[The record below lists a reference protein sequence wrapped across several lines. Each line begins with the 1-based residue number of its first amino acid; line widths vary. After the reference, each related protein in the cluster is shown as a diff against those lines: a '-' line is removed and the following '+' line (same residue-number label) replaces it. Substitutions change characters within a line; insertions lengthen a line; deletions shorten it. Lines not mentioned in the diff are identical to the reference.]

1 MKLLPVLVV
10 AVLALT
16 ACGVS
21 ILCGQHARRHG
32 INDFKTDFT
41 ETEFRPQSRSQTEFG
56 NEGGGEFVVRAT
68 VTALICAQ
76 VQSRF

>member
-21 ILCGQHARRHG
+21 RASICQA
-32 INDFKTDFT
+32 
-41 ETEFRPQSRSQTEFG
+41 EFG
-56 NEGGGEFVVRAT
+56 NAGGGEFVVRAT
-68 VTALICAQ
+68 VVALICAQ